1 MWDRWGEWALRPR
14 MMVLMTVLLLVSAY
28 GHLTSNA
35 FLQMYDP
42 GWGVLLLAGIPLLFG
57 GIEYLVKEKE
67 LTSWLL
73 VGIALVA
80 CVALGEV
87 FAATEV
93 AWIMAFGEWL
103 EGRTVQRARRGL
115 EQILAQ
121 TRAKRKWWRRKRS
134 ASVIA

>member
-1 MWDRWGEWALRPR
+1 MWDRWWEWALRPR

-28 GHLTSNA
+28 GHLTNNA

-80 CVALGEV
+80 CV
-87 FAATEV
+87 
-93 AWIMAFGEWL
+93 
-103 EGRTVQRARRGL
+103 GRSVRGDGSGVDHGVRRMARRTYGATGAPRL
-115 EQILAQ
+115 GANFGADAGAGAADQ
-121 TRAKRKWWRRKRS
+121 
-134 ASVIA
+134 